1 MAASTFAEA
10 VEQHHRA
17 MDAFMARDT
26 EPFKALFTH
35 RDDAT
40 LANPF
45 GGIARGWS
53 EIPSRLDRAATYYTD
68 AEMIGIETISST
80 STEDFGYTVEIERVR
95 AKVGERGTFDV
106 VALRTTSVLRREG
119 SEWRLLHRH
128 ADPLADLQAA
138 ESIVRGQGLEP
149 PG

>member
-17 MDAFMARDT
+17 LDAFMTRDT
-26 EPFKALFTH
+26 EPFKALFTR

-45 GGIARGWS
+45 GGIARGWR
-53 EIPSRLDRAATYYTD
+53 EIPTRLDAAAANY
-68 AEMIGIETISST
+68 AEGEVVSIETIATAAT
-80 STEDFGYTVEIERVR
+80 SDLGYTVEIERLR
-95 AKVGERGTFDV
+95 AKVAERGTVDL

-119 SEWRLLHRH
+119 NEWRLVHRH
-128 ADPLADLQAA
+128 ADPLVELQAA
-138 ESIVRGQGLEP
+138 ESIVRG
-149 PG
+149 

>member
-17 MDAFMARDT
+17 LDAFMTRDT
-26 EPFKALFTH
+26 EPFKALFTR

-45 GGIARGWS
+45 GGIARGWR
-53 EIPSRLDRAATYYTD
+53 EIPPRLDAAAANY
-68 AEMIGIETISST
+68 AEGEVVSIETIATAAT
-80 STEDFGYTVEIERVR
+80 SDLGYTVEIERLR
-95 AKVGERGTFDV
+95 AKVAERGTVDL

-119 SEWRLLHRH
+119 NEWRLVHRH
-128 ADPLADLQAA
+128 ADPLVELQAA
-138 ESIVRGQGLEP
+138 ESIVRG
-149 PG
+149 